1 LMLVIPAIDLKGGH
15 CVRLRQGRMEEETI
29 YSPEPGQVA
38 AGWKDAGAEWI
49 HVVDLDGAVAGSPM
63 NVEAVKEIRAAV
75 NIPLQLGGGIRNLGS
90 IEEWL
95 AVGIE
100 RVILGTATT
109 EDPSVVKEAC
119 QRYLGRI
126 AVGIDAREGEVMV
139 KGWLEGTSRRAV
151 DLAQEMEGYGV
162 SVIIFTD
169 ISRDGVG
176 GGINLVQAQEV
187 VEVINT
193 PLIVSGGVGTLEDI
207 KAVKEL
213 APLGVAGVITGR
225 ALYEGTVDLAEAIRV
240 ARGG

>member
-1 LMLVIPAIDLKGGH
+1 MLVIPAIDLKGGR

-29 YSPEPGQVA
+29 YSPEPGQIA
-38 AGWKDAGAEWI
+38 ARWKSAGAEWI

-63 NVEAVKEIRAAV
+63 NVEAVKDIRAAV
-75 NIPLQLGGGIRNLGS
+75 DIPLQLGGGIRDPEG

-100 RVILGTATT
+100 RVILGTAAT
-109 EDPSVVKEAC
+109 ENPSMVKEAC
-119 QRYLGRI
+119 QRYPGRI
-126 AVGIDAREGEVMV
+126 AVGIDAREGEVMIR
-139 KGWLEGTSRRAV
+139 GWLEGTSRKAA

-162 SVIIFTD
+162 SVIVFTD

-176 GGINLVQAQEV
+176 GGINLVQAHEV
-187 VEVINT
+187 AKTINT
-193 PLIVSGGVGTLEDI
+193 PLIVSGGVATLEDV

-213 APLGVAGVITGR
+213 TPFGVAGVITGR

-240 ARGG
+240 AKGD